1 MEGLFSTI
9 GNAGNWIKDTLGEG
23 YDMIMGSEDTMLPD
37 ENKFNEQKNF
47 SFEKSSGGGSNSI
60 DGINQNDINRAVSDN
75 KQGHSLLDASKSN
88 LEFKDKSNYNLGMSL
103 GGYGP
108 NPKIQEMK
116 DKQFEEDWQDE
127 MDAEWETQHAAEN
140 VGRYGTDNLA
150 DVAKLN
156 LEKHNREQNAQ
167 KQKTGKVLS
176 AFSDAFGKMRSDL
189 RDPYLYDSASI
200 FGKGINS

>member
-1 MEGLFSTI
+1 LEGLFSTI
-9 GNAGNWIKDTLGEG
+9 SNAGNWIKDTLGEG

-37 ENKFNEQKNF
+37 EEKDNKQQNF

-60 DGINQNDINRAVSDN
+60 DGINQNDINFAVSDK
-75 KQGHSLLDASKSN
+75 KQGHSLLDASKNNFNVPGGPSKYTGYN
-88 LEFKDKSNYNLGMSL
+88 QVQKTMDDK
-103 GGYGP
+103 
-108 NPKIQEMK
+108 
-116 DKQFEEDWQDE
+116 FEEDWQDE

-150 DVAKLN
+150 DVATLN
-156 LEKHNREQNAQ
+156 LQKYNKEQDAQ
-167 KQKTGKVLS
+167 KRKTGEVLS